1 MASDRE
7 RPLQPASPSF
17 YPQPECRSSPCPQ
30 KPQGEVGIESPDLKT
45 HTTRAPSRH
54 ETTKASSPDSI
65 KKLEDRTISYHARSH
80 YHARLPEGTREE
92 IAGQELRAWDMLNLG
107 QLDMIDGE
115 HTSPRAA
122 VRREKTNRRMGATN
136 HP

>member
-1 MASDRE
+1 MCKRHVLTICVLLASVRD
-7 RPLQPASPSF
+7 F
-17 YPQPECRSSPCPQ
+17 
-30 KPQGEVGIESPDLKT
+30 
-45 HTTRAPSRH
+45 
-54 ETTKASSPDSI
+54 
-65 KKLEDRTISYHARSH
+65 
-80 YHARLPEGTREE
+80 HARLPEGTRGE

-122 VRREKTNRRMGATN
+122 VRRETTNRRMGATN